1 MKINVHIERL
11 ILDGL
16 PIERRDAAAVQ
27 AAVEAELK
35 QLFNSGELSPAL
47 RSSAAIPDLR
57 AASIELKESVNPTGL
72 GQQIA
77 QAVHGSIGDSQMK
90 AEGEL

>member
-16 PIERRDAAAVQ
+16 PIERRDGAIVQ
-27 AAVEAELK
+27 AAVEAELT
-35 QLFNSGELSPAL
+35 QLFNSGQLSPAL
-47 RSSAAIPDLR
+47 LASSMVPGLR
-57 AASIELKESVNPTGL
+57 AAAIELKETVSPTDL

-77 QAVHGSIGDSQMK
+77 QTVHSSLGKS
-90 AEGEL
+90 

>member
-1 MKINVHIERL
+1 MKINVRIERL

-16 PIERRDAAAVQ
+16 PIEHGDAAAVQ
-27 AAVEAELK
+27 AAVEAELA

-47 RSSAAIPDLR
+47 LSGSMVPGLR
-57 AASIELKESVNPTGL
+57 ASSIELQETVNPTGL

-77 QAVHGSIGDSQMK
+77 QAVHDSLGK
-90 AEGEL
+90 A

>member
-16 PIERRDAAAVQ
+16 PIERRDGAAVQ
-27 AAVEAELK
+27 AAVEAELAR
-35 QLFNSGELSPAL
+35 LFNAGEFSPVL
-47 RSSAAIPDLR
+47 RSGTAVPNLR
-57 AASIELKESVNPTGL
+57 AAPIELQETVTPTDL

-77 QAVHGSIGDSQMK
+77 QTVHGSLNDGQ
-90 AEGEL
+90 

>member
-16 PIERRDAAAVQ
+16 PIERRDGAAVQ
-27 AAVEAELK
+27 AAVEAELAR
-35 QLFNSGELSPAL
+35 LFHAGQLSPAL
-47 RSSAAIPDLR
+47 RSSSMVAGLR
-57 AASIELKESVNPTGL
+57 AAFIELPESVSPAGL

-77 QAVHGSIGDSQMK
+77 QAVHTSLGHSQ
-90 AEGEL
+90 